1 MRNIDKLKEAYPEN
15 EFIYFSDLD
24 NAIIGI
30 DYRGNAKDD
39 RLVYSARKIIN
50 QLIST
55 GLDPDEA
62 LDFYYYN
69 IEGIYLGPNTPL
81 IVYDLDLNTES
92 KDISVPAKVKDL
104 YITFLKN

>member
-1 MRNIDKLKEAYPEN
+1 MRTIDKLKELYPEN

-30 DYRGNAKDD
+30 DYRGSAKDD
-39 RLVYSARKIIN
+39 RLVYSAKKIIN
-50 QLIST
+50 NLIAT

-62 LDFYYYN
+62 LDFYYFS

-81 IVYDLDLNTES
+81 IVYDLDLEPVQEITKGPS
-92 KDISVPAKVKDL
+92 KVKDL